1 MVMSQGHE
9 ILPGIVAL
17 FLAAAAAAA
26 AGRPRES
33 VVERGDRIH
42 NSGHGDHNV
51 ERDMQNISALL
62 HWVNLMKPHSFLS
75 LLMQSEHGGGGDTFS
90 LDCKNFLLNQ
100 KSGRQ
105 ISVIFLKGQSAL

>member
-17 FLAAAAAAA
+17 FLAAAAAA

-75 LLMQSEHGGGGDTFS
+75 LLMPSEHGGGGGERETRFH
-90 LDCKNFLLNQ
+90 LIVKIFYWI
-100 KSGRQ
+100 KSQ
-105 ISVIFLKGQSAL
+105 ADK